1 MPWRD
6 RMDGGSAHSIARLLP
21 GACTVLL
28 ILVSSARA
36 QTPAA
41 AARDAASQCVS
52 CHSTLTGSSVARLD
66 ADDTHARRGFSCVD
80 CHGGDAQATD
90 RTIAHDPRR
99 GYRGVPK
106 GAAIIA
112 TCARCHS
119 DGSFMRTF
127 APAQR
132 IDQAAE
138 YATSVHGSRL
148 ATGDTNVA
156 TCASC
161 HGAHNIRNVN
171 DAKSP
176 VYPLNVATTC
186 AKCHADTRHMAGY
199 KTTTGPL
206 PTNQLDN
213 YKKSVH
219 YAALTTKRDLS
230 APTCNDCHGNHGAAP
245 PGVGAIAN
253 VCGTCHTVFAER
265 FATSPHKDVFEKG
278 CVECHE
284 NHAIAKPSDALL
296 GMASGAI
303 CSTCHNDDPG
313 AKAATAM
320 RASIDSLRTSID
332 HSRGLLE
339 RLHNAGME
347 VGEDELR
354 LRDAEN
360 HLTLARTEVHTFRD
374 PPVDKVASEGLA
386 ITARVATAAERG
398 FDELRFRRRGLAVSM
413 VVILLVV
420 VALVLKIR
428 DLERAHDA
436 R

>member
-1 MPWRD
+1 LT
-6 RMDGGSAHSIARLLP
+6 G
-21 GACTVLL
+21 
-28 ILVSSARA
+28 
-36 QTPAA
+36 PAA
-41 AARDAASQCVS
+41 V
-52 CHSTLTGSSVARLD
+52 RLD
-66 ADDTHARRGFSCVD
+66 VDDTHARRGFGCVD

-90 RTIAHDPRR
+90 RASAHDPRR
-99 GYRGVPK
+99 GYRAVPK
-106 GAAIIA
+106 GATIIA
-112 TCARCHS
+112 TCARCHA

-138 YATSVHGSRL
+138 YATSVHGRRL
-148 ATGDTNVA
+148 ATGDMNVA

-171 DAKSP
+171 DVKSP

-186 AKCHADTRHMAGY
+186 AKCHADPQHMSGY
-199 KTTTGPL
+199 KTATGPL
-206 PTNQLDN
+206 PTNQFDN

-219 YAALTTKRDLS
+219 YSALTARHDLS

-245 PGVGAIAN
+245 PGVGAVAN
-253 VCGTCHTVFAER
+253 VCGTCHTVFADR
-265 FATSPHKDVFEKG
+265 FAASPHKDVFEKG

-284 NHAIAKPSDALL
+284 NHAIVKPSDALL
-296 GMASGAI
+296 GVGSGAI
-303 CSTCHNDDPG
+303 CSTCHDGDPG

-339 RLHNAGME
+339 QLHNAGME
-347 VGEDELR
+347 VGENQLR

-374 PPVDKVASEGLA
+374 GPVDKVAHEGLA
-386 ITARVATAAERG
+386 ITTGVAASAEQG
-398 FDELRFRRRGLAVSM
+398 FGELRFRQRGLAVSM
-413 VVILLVV
+413 IVILLVV

-428 DLERAHDA
+428 DLERRPHEP
-436 R
+436 